1 MTTKRPGV
9 RSFPR
14 IIWIGRNI
22 DLDRKILAIFEIDAY
37 PTFIVLNRS
46 GVMEFRQSGLGE
58 DSQKELEGVINKALA
73 ESYSPTSTAT
83 GGASGNSAAPTS
95 LGAVV
100 AANTGNAGSTAA
112 TPPAL
117 VPLPLPL
124 YVPLLAGLSAVANL
138 NYLPD
143 AAQNAS
149 ASASAEFISPP
160 DDVENGDAD
169 KGLYRNQFLGLSY
182 KYPASLTP
190 ATAEALDQA
199 NEMATRWITG
209 HSGGDRRSAVSL
221 PRIIFQA
228 GQNPRDAVPLVRIS
242 VEQLAQGVP
251 LTLESLQEE
260 ADELRQHTG
269 ITVFAAPAQ
278 FIAAHGAGR
287 VFRTDFQQSQSAP
300 PTWQS
305 SITTMIAGR
314 YRVTVEILAR
324 SQAELNSLTASLAS
338 LTIAKQ

>member
-1 MTTKRPGV
+1 
-9 RSFPR
+9 
-14 IIWIGRNI
+14 
-22 DLDRKILAIFEIDAY
+22 
-37 PTFIVLNRS
+37 
-46 GVMEFRQSGLGE
+46 
-58 DSQKELEGVINKALA
+58 
-73 ESYSPTSTAT
+73 
-83 GGASGNSAAPTS
+83 
-95 LGAVV
+95 
-100 AANTGNAGSTAA
+100 
-112 TPPAL
+112 
-117 VPLPLPL
+117 
-124 YVPLLAGLSAVANL
+124 
-138 NYLPD
+138 
-143 AAQNAS
+143 
-149 ASASAEFISPP
+149 
-160 DDVENGDAD
+160 
-169 KGLYRNQFLGLSY
+169 
-182 KYPASLTP
+182 
-190 ATAEALDQA
+190 
-199 NEMATRWITG
+199 MATRWITG